1 MRRPRNLVNFPRL
14 VNLCMSSFLADNPIF
29 RTSES
34 KIMHFGSPRNLV
46 NFPRLVSEQKLRCHI
61 YRRQVRA
68 TLQVPLTGVPG
79 KLLFPITGKNIFPFL
94 ETCPQS
100 APKRVTSWE
109 HARPTLAYSLPSSR
123 DTQWRDFSTS
133 WLVCFYFRFVFP
145 GGGVPVLP
153 ALVSQRHYS
162 NASVHLS
169 MISFQCC
176 TVFPCTCIR
185 KYRVEGSQLS
195 VHVNLLIGA
204 VAKRRV
210 EITMPPTNSKTTWNI
225 VRFLQG
231 QACFHRIQLRK
242 FSTTFIFSVCRAI
255 PSRKK

>member
-14 VNLCMSSFLADNPIF
+14 VNLCMSSFLADHPLF

-68 TLQVPLTGVPG
+68 TLQVPL
-79 KLLFPITGKNIFPFL
+79 
-94 ETCPQS
+94 
-100 APKRVTSWE
+100 
-109 HARPTLAYSLPSSR
+109 
-123 DTQWRDFSTS
+123 
-133 WLVCFYFRFVFP
+133 
-145 GGGVPVLP
+145 
-153 ALVSQRHYS
+153 
-162 NASVHLS
+162 S

-210 EITMPPTNSKTTWNI
+210 VINTNYHATI
-225 VRFLQG
+225 
-231 QACFHRIQLRK
+231 K
-242 FSTTFIFSVCRAI
+242 F
-255 PSRKK
+255 KNNLK